1 MAGLHPPLN
10 FDVRPMNRM
19 FTRTG
24 EDKASSKSEL
34 DPWQVILGHLFE
46 LDSYNIPQII
56 EKTGM
61 VVDWSLTEREDY
73 SHKYRKAAYRPRIN
87 SAYNSL
93 SEQDRLRVAYI
104 VASELSKGERAEI
117 INANLERIGWRI
129 EEGHL
134 TTIRADV
141 RELFFPKDTQHDAYL
156 EIRKLFQKA
165 KGSITLV
172 DPYLDSSI
180 LIALGTILISSLK
193 IRLLTYKIP
202 SDFPQE
208 ACKFLA
214 QHTNF
219 TLEARRSKEFHD
231 RFIVLDNDEC
241 WHVGCSI
248 KDAGSKAFMLSKM
261 EDQQNRDALVSQ
273 LENSWSTA
281 EMVSL

>member
-1 MAGLHPPLN
+1 
-10 FDVRPMNRM
+10 MNRM

-24 EDKASSKSEL
+24 QDKVSSKSEL

-46 LDSYNIPQII
+46 SDSYYIPQII

-61 VVDWSLTEREDY
+61 MVDWSLTKQENY

-117 INANLERIGWRI
+117 INANLEKIGWRI
-129 EEGHL
+129 EGGRL
-134 TTIRADV
+134 TPIRTDV
-141 RELFFPKDTQHDAYL
+141 KELFFPKDTHHDAYV

-165 KGSITLV
+165 RGSITVV

-180 LIALGTILISSLK
+180 LVVLGTIPTSSLK
-193 IRLLTYKIP
+193 VQLLTHKIP

-208 ACKFLA
+208 AHKFHD

-219 TLEARRSKEFHD
+219 MLEARRSKEFHD
-231 RFIVLDNDEC
+231 RFIILDNDEC

-248 KDAGSKAFMLSKM
+248 KDAGSKAFMLSKI
-261 EDQQNRDALVSQ
+261 EDQENRDALVNQ
-273 LENSWSTA
+273 LKKSWSTA
-281 EMVSL
+281 EKISL

>member
-1 MAGLHPPLN
+1 
-10 FDVRPMNRM
+10 MNRM

>member
-1 MAGLHPPLN
+1 MI
-10 FDVRPMNRM
+10 
-19 FTRTG
+19 TRIDQ
-24 EDKASSKSEL
+24 DKASSKSEL

-46 LDSYNIPQII
+46 MDSYYIPQII

-87 SAYNSL
+87 TAYNSH

-104 VASELSKGERAEI
+104 VASELSKGGGADI
-117 INANLERIGWRI
+117 LNANLEKIGWRM
-129 EEGHL
+129 EEGRL
-134 TTIRADV
+134 TPVRADV
-141 RELFFPKDTQHDAYL
+141 KELFFPKHTQHDAYV

-165 KGSITLV
+165 KASITVV
-172 DPYLDSSI
+172 DPYLDSSV
-180 LIALGTILISSLK
+180 LIALGTISTSSLK
-193 IRLLTYKIP
+193 ILLLTYKLP

-208 ACKFLA
+208 ARKFHA

-219 TLEARRSKEFHD
+219 ILEARRSKEFHD

-248 KDAGSKAFMLSKM
+248 KDAGSKAFMLSKI
-261 EDQQNRDALVSQ
+261 EDQENRDALVSQ
-273 LENSWSTA
+273 LKNSWSTA